1 MIANRQRAVGKT
13 ALVIGGLIP
22 LALLLVGAYR
32 NDLGANPIERITH
45 VTGDWALRFLLASLA
60 VTPLR
65 RLFGWNELIAYR
77 RMLGLFAFFYA
88 VLHLSTFVVLDHF
101 FDWERIVA
109 DVYKRPYVTAG
120 ATAFLC
126 LLPLAL
132 TSTRG
137 WIRRLGRRWTTLH
150 RLAYVAAVAA
160 VVHYWWLVKA
170 DVRAPFWYA
179 GMLAGLLAVRL
190 VYWLAAQRVPD
201 RRPAATAVAKQP
213 LAPTPGRD

>member
-1 MIANRQRAVGKT
+1 MAPRQRVIGKT
-13 ALVIGGLIP
+13 LVLVAGLIP
-22 LALLLVGAYR
+22 VTWLAVATWH
-32 NDLGANPIERITH
+32 DALGANPIEKITH
-45 VTGDWALRFLLASLA
+45 VTGDWALRFLLLSLA

-65 RLFGWNELIAYR
+65 RMLRWNELIAYR

-88 VLHLSTFVVLDHF
+88 VLHLSTFVVLDHY
-101 FDWERIVA
+101 FDWQAIVA

-126 LLPLAL
+126 LLPLAI

-150 RLAYVAAVAA
+150 RLAYAAAAAA

-170 DVRAPFWYA
+170 DVRWPLWYA
-179 GMLAGLLAVRL
+179 AALATLLAARVAYWAVATRL
-190 VYWLAAQRVPD
+190 VQRLGAA
-201 RRPAATAVAKQP
+201 
-213 LAPTPGRD
+213 LPGIGDNAG